1 MHKTFATINSVQI
14 QGVIIDRDNP
24 RLLGTDPE
32 AGIQIPLALVFPKVF
47 MPRQVLHCSDPC
59 NKAL

>member
-1 MHKTFATINSVQI
+1 M
-14 QGVIIDRDNP
+14 QGVIIDLDNP

-32 AGIQIPLALVFPKVF
+32 VGIEIPLALVFPKVIK
-47 MPRQVLHCSDPC
+47 PSQILHCSDPC